1 MIEKFGNFKPVEYL
15 SKGFFLF
22 YGPNIGRVDYC
33 IEKLKFSFKNN
44 FKDINF
50 LNYHSEDLSK
60 MPFEFLINE
69 NNTLDIFGNKT
80 CIILN
85 LSDLKKTREIIKFL
99 EKEKSLS
106 CPIIF
111 KCESLPKNNKLRS
124 FIEKSENAVCVP
136 CYEESSF
143 EKRKII
149 QKFLNDHKIYFNDNE
164 IDFLSQDLP
173 NDFLEIQNE
182 LEKLVFFNNVKKK
195 SIAEMRTILT
205 NDFSE
210 DLNNLVFLLA
220 SKRNLFWSE
229 FLKHNLLKNLE
240 IRFINLFLN
249 HLEKL
254 YFVKQKILDG
264 MSVNT
269 AVRSLR
275 PNIFF
280 KYENEFISQI
290 DKWKREELFKTIK
303 KFHICQSTILKGKKA
318 SRSEFLFLIFK
329 TIN

>member
-1 MIEKFGNFKPVEYL
+1 
-15 SKGFFLF
+15 
-22 YGPNIGRVDYC
+22 
-33 IEKLKFSFKNN
+33 
-44 FKDINF
+44 
-50 LNYHSEDLSK
+50 
-60 MPFEFLINE
+60 
-69 NNTLDIFGNKT
+69 
-80 CIILN
+80 
-85 LSDLKKTREIIKFL
+85 
-99 EKEKSLS
+99 
-106 CPIIF
+106 
-111 KCESLPKNNKLRS
+111 
-124 FIEKSENAVCVP
+124 
-136 CYEESSF
+136 
-143 EKRKII
+143 
-149 QKFLNDHKIYFNDNE
+149 
-164 IDFLSQDLP
+164 
-173 NDFLEIQNE
+173 
-182 LEKLVFFNNVKKK
+182 
-195 SIAEMRTILT
+195 MRTIFT

-290 DKWKREELFKTIK
+290 DKWKREELSNTIK
-303 KFHICQSTILKGKKA
+303 KFHICQSSIFKGKKA
-318 SRSEFLFLIFK
+318 SRSQFLFLIFK
-329 TIN
+329 IIN